1 MSMQQAELVQGLLEF
16 ISKELL
22 NDQPDVRLQP
32 DDDLLSSQ
40 LVDSLGVMRIIAYLE
55 QRYQVRIPPAD
66 VTIENFIDVSTI
78 GSYMLA
84 HHG

>member
-1 MSMQQAELVQGLLEF
+1 MQQAELVQGLLEF